1 MTDRKIALVTGANRG
16 IGRAIALQL
25 AAQGIHVIVASR
37 DAEAGAVVVGEIES
51 TGGSA
56 ESLCL
61 DVAKEEQR
69 LAAYD
74 FVASS
79 HERLDILV
87 NNAGVALDKWI
98 PGLELDLEL
107 LRQTMEVNLYAP
119 LRLCQLFIP
128 LMQAQRHGRVVNL
141 STELASL
148 STMEMGYTVA
158 YRSAKAALNAVTK
171 MVSLE
176 LKEYPDILVNAAAP
190 GWVKTELGGG
200 DATRTPEEGADTPVW
215 LATLP
220 AGGPTGGF
228 FRDREVYA
236 W

>member
-1 MTDRKIALVTGANRG
+1 MTDSKIALVTGGNRG

-25 AAQGIHVIVASR
+25 AKLDVHVIVAAR
-37 DAEAGAVVVGEIES
+37 DAEAGAEVVREICDA
-51 TGGSA
+51 GGSA
-56 ESLCL
+56 ESIVL
-61 DVAKEEQR
+61 DVADEVQC
-69 LAAYD
+69 LAARD
-74 FVASS
+74 HVSAA
-79 HERLDILV
+79 HGRLDILV

-98 PGLELDLEL
+98 PGLELDLDLFRE
-107 LRQTMEVNLYAP
+107 TMEVNLYAP

-128 LMQAQRHGRVVNL
+128 MMQSRRHGRVVNL
-141 STELASL
+141 SSELASL

-158 YRSAKAALNAVTK
+158 YRGAKAALNAVTK